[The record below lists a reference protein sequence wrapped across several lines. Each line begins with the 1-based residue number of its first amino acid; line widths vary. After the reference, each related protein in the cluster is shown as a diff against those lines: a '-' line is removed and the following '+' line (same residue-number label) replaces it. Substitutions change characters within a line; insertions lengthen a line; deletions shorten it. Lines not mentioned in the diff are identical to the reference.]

1 MISYLHF
8 TFIFP
13 LPVLYASSIFFFP
26 SIVPP
31 VGKSGPFTILNISS
45 KRTIWFIYS
54 VTVASITSPKLCVGI
69 LVAYPA
75 LIPVEPFTSKL
86 GNLQGSTVGSTL
98 VSS

>member
-45 KRTIWFIYS
+45 KEHFGL
-54 VTVASITSPKLCVGI
+54 SIL
-69 LVAYPA
+69 
-75 LIPVEPFTSKL
+75 
-86 GNLQGSTVGSTL
+86 
-98 VSS
+98 